1 MDGTIWDHFA
11 IVRDPRI
18 ERKKK
23 HKLKDI
29 LAITLC
35 GAICGLEHWTHIEDF
50 AITHEQWFRSFLDLP
65 NGIPSHDTIGR
76 LFAAL
81 EPQEFEKAF
90 HAWVHDL
97 AGTTAGKHIAI
108 DGKTLRRSFDK
119 ASKKAAIHMVSA
131 WVHENHAAFGQL
143 KVDDKTNEIKAIP
156 KLLEILNLKGAT
168 VTIDAMGC
176 QREICQQIVDKDG
189 HYVLAL
195 KGNQGQLYEDVELF
209 MNDAIDQESSDVSD
223 VYESCEKGHG
233 RIEQRT
239 CWTSTQVSWL
249 RDRHAW
255 PALSSIAAVECRRTI
270 DGKTSTER
278 RYFISSHDGRCA
290 QRIATVVRN
299 HWRVETELHWMLDVC
314 FGEDD
319 SRVRMENA
327 AENLSRVRR
336 IALMLLKQEKT
347 AMMGVKGKRMK
358 AAYDKEYLLKVLNF

>member
-1 MDGTIWDHFA
+1 M
-11 IVRDPRI
+11 
-18 ERKKK
+18 
-23 HKLKDI
+23 
-29 LAITLC
+29 
-35 GAICGLEHWTHIEDF
+35 
-50 AITHEQWFRSFLDLP
+50 
-65 NGIPSHDTIGR
+65 
-76 LFAAL
+76 
-81 EPQEFEKAF
+81 EPQEFEKSF

-195 KGNQGQLYEDVELF
+195 KGNQGQLHEDVELF

-239 CWTSTQVSWL
+239 CWTSTQVGWL

>member
-1 MDGTIWDHFA
+1 M
-11 IVRDPRI
+11 
-18 ERKKK
+18 
-23 HKLKDI
+23 
-29 LAITLC
+29 
-35 GAICGLEHWTHIEDF
+35 
-50 AITHEQWFRSFLDLP
+50 
-65 NGIPSHDTIGR
+65 
-76 LFAAL
+76 

-90 HAWVHDL
+90 QAWVHDL

-131 WVHENHAAFGQL
+131 WVHENHAVFGQL

-176 QREICQQIVDKDG
+176 QREISSQIVDKDG
-189 HYVLAL
+189 DYVLAL
-195 KGNQGQLYEDVELF
+195 KGNQGQLHEDVVLF
-209 MNDAIDQESSDVSD
+209 MNDAIEKGSADLSD

-233 RIEQRT
+233 RIEQRM
-239 CWTSTQVSWL
+239 CWTSTEVDWL

-255 PALSSIAAVECRRTI
+255 PSLSSIAAVECRRTI
-270 DGKTSTER
+270 DGNTNTER

-299 HWRVETELHWMLDVC
+299 HWRVEAQLHWTLDVC
-314 FGEDD
+314 FGEDN
-319 SRVRMENA
+319 SRVRIENA

-347 AMMGVKGKRMK
+347 ARMGVKGKRMK

>member
-35 GAICGLEHWTHIEDF
+35 GALCGLEHWTHIEDF
-50 AITHEQWFRSFLDLP
+50 AVTHKEWFSTFLDLP
-65 NGIPSHDTIGR
+65 HGIPSHDTIGR
-76 LFAAL
+76 LFAAM
-81 EPQEFEKAF
+81 EPDEFEKAF
-90 HAWVHDL
+90 QAWIHDL
-97 AGTTAGKHIAI
+97 AGTTVGKHIAI
-108 DGKTLRRSFDK
+108 DGKTLRRSFDR
-119 ASKKAAIHMVSA
+119 ASEKAAIHMVSA
-131 WVHENHAAFGQL
+131 WVHENHAVFGQL
-143 KVDDKTNEIKAIP
+143 KIDEKSNEIKAIP
-156 KLLEILNLKGAT
+156 KLLKMLNLKEAT

-176 QREICQQIVDKDG
+176 QRDIAGQIIDQNG
-189 HYVLAL
+189 NYVLAL
-195 KGNQGQLYEDVELF
+195 KGNQGQLHEDVKLY
-209 MNDAIDQESSDVSD
+209 MDDAIDQASSSVSD

-233 RIEQRT
+233 RIEQRK
-239 CWTSTQVSWL
+239 CWTSTQVDWL
-249 RDRHAW
+249 KNRHDW
-255 PALSSIAAVECRRTI
+255 PGLLSIAAVECRRTI
-270 DGKTSTER
+270 DGNTSTER

-314 FGEDD
+314 FGEDN
-319 SRVRMENA
+319 SRVRVANA

-347 AMMGVKGKRMK
+347 AKMGVKGKRMK
-358 AAYDKEYLLKVLNF
+358 AAYDKQYLLKVLQF